1 MRGAPSGRHV
11 VVVGLGNPGASYAR
25 HRHNVGFMV
34 VDALCSESD
43 SDWRPVK
50 DRALASEFSTG
61 TLSATLIKP
70 QTYMNLSGRA
80 VAPALK
86 RLNADPARMIVIHDD
101 LDLAFGRVRIKVGG
115 GDGGHKGIRSIADSL
130 RFRDFVRVRVGIGR
144 PPEGI
149 TPEAF
154 VLSPFLEE
162 ERSQLPD
169 IIARAGNAIRQ
180 ILEEGVDKAQNIVH
194 SRRAGSR

>member
-1 MRGAPSGRHV
+1 
-11 VVVGLGNPGASYAR
+11 
-25 HRHNVGFMV
+25 
-34 VDALCSESD
+34 
-43 SDWRPVK
+43 
-50 DRALASEFSTG
+50 
-61 TLSATLIKP
+61 
-70 QTYMNLSGRA
+70 
-80 VAPALK
+80 
-86 RLNADPARMIVIHDD
+86 MIVIHDD

-169 IIARAGNAIRQ
+169 IIARAGSAIKQ